1 MKMKITSYSAIVGI
15 LILISNM
22 CIAGESTHEFSAN
35 VAYTTNYMYRGF
47 TQTSEGPAI
56 QGGFDYAHS
65 SGFYA
70 GTWASSLEFG
80 GGDDDTNI
88 EIDYYA
94 GFGGDIGSTGLSY
107 DLGAL
112 YYQYPNTNAD
122 AAGDFDF
129 LEFYGN
135 LSYTFNTTLQPTIGV
150 GLAYS
155 SDYFGEDDDSLYATG
170 SLDVSLPYDVGLSFL
185 VGNLNVDGDKTS
197 PGGFDYTHFAI
208 GMNKPWS
215 IFDFD
220 VTYYDAGNDCGT
232 NEQCE
237 SVVFTVSGSF

>member
-1 MKMKITSYSAIVGI
+1 MKKISTYYLIIST
-15 LILISNM
+15 LILFPGIG
-22 CIAGESTHEFSAN
+22 IADDSPHGFSAN

-47 TQTSEGPAI
+47 TQTSESSAI
-56 QGGFDYAHS
+56 QGGLDYSHS

-94 GFGGDIGSTGLSY
+94 GFAGALADTGISY

-112 YYQYPNTNAD
+112 YYQYPNTDAD

-135 LSYTFNTTLQPTIGV
+135 LGYTMDTTLQPTFGV
-150 GLAYS
+150 SLAYS
-155 SDYFGEDDDSLYATG
+155 GDYYGEDDDSLYVTG
-170 SLDVSLPYDVGLSFL
+170 SLGLSLPYDIGLSL
-185 VGNLNVDGDKTS
+185 MVGNLDVDGGNTT
-197 PGGFDYTHFAI
+197 PGGFDYTHYAV
-208 GMNKPWS
+208 GLNKSWELFN
-215 IFDFD
+215 FDL
-220 VTYYDAGNDCGT
+220 TYYDANSDCGT
-232 NEQCE
+232 DDQCQ
-237 SVVFTVSGSF
+237 SLVFTVSASF